1 MCKLI
6 AITNRKLCRGDF
18 LGQIKILAEAGV
30 DSIVLR
36 EKELGEEE
44 YEALA
49 IKVLDICREYKTEC
63 LLHQN
68 IGIARKLGQ
77 AGIHL
82 SLPAAQKNKDIL
94 RDFKVVGISTH
105 SLEQVQEAE
114 KCNAS
119 YVFFGHVFPTDC
131 KKGVPPRGLHF
142 LEKICHNA
150 SVPVYAIGGIT
161 PQNAA
166 QAVKA
171 GAAGVCVM
179 SWGMQEDRSQIQSF
193 VAACHR
199 M

>member
-6 AITNRKLCRGDF
+6 AITNSKLCRGDF

-44 YEALA
+44 YESLA

-105 SLEQVQEAE
+105 SLEQVEEAE

-119 YVFFGHVFPTDC
+119 YVF
-131 KKGVPPRGLHF
+131 
-142 LEKICHNA
+142 
-150 SVPVYAIGGIT
+150 
-161 PQNAA
+161 
-166 QAVKA
+166 
-171 GAAGVCVM
+171 
-179 SWGMQEDRSQIQSF
+179 
-193 VAACHR
+193 
-199 M
+199 